1 MDEKQNGKFYNVIEL
16 RKVYHYIS
24 EVLEERKKKY
34 LYAAYEN
41 CCDDPIGLVDE
52 ILRIDAE
59 CTVEKDKWL
68 KVLRLDE
75 IQKEEKE
82 YYDKAFGSVHN
93 IFKNDPFKRG
103 DKK

>member
-1 MDEKQNGKFYNVIEL
+1 MDEKQNGKSYSVMEL
-16 RKVYHYIS
+16 RRVYHYIS

-41 CCDDPIGLVDE
+41 CCDNPIGLIDE
-52 ILRIDAE
+52 ILRIDSE
-59 CTVEKDKWL
+59 CAVEKDKWL

-75 IQKEEKE
+75 IQKGEKE
-82 YYDKAFGSVHN
+82 RFEKAFGSVPVY
-93 IFKNDPFKRG
+93 FKNNPFNRG